1 MQCFGA
7 HKLCFF
13 RYLQL
18 VGLNWPFLSTVS
30 VSLSSFSLSSYC
42 QEADC
47 DAGASGDKQI
57 LLRLDFDNEKQESD
71 KRNTKKNFQKYAMID
86 V

>member
-1 MQCFGA
+1 M
-7 HKLCFF
+7 
-13 RYLQL
+13 
-18 VGLNWPFLSTVS
+18 GLNWPFLSTVS

-42 QEADC
+42 READC

-71 KRNTKKNFQKYAMID
+71 KRNTKKNFQTYAMID